1 MPPTPQDPST
11 QPDEIIDQP
20 KDWQHRLLNPIGYIL
35 GISYPLLALST
46 GARGIYQLFFKEG
59 VTNKLAPALTTFS
72 AALYIVAAIG
82 FFKRTR
88 TAWRV
93 SVSALTIET
102 IGVLVIGTLSI
113 THPDLIGHTAWSK
126 FGLDYGFFPLIQPL
140 LGLAWLL
147 WRPTRQAYGIV
158 PNDQPSPP

>member
-1 MPPTPQDPST
+1 MSSDIQPPAPPAAAEEPRDL
-11 QPDEIIDQP
+11 
-20 KDWQHRLLNPIGYIL
+20 QHRLLNPIGYIL

-82 FFKRTR
+82 FFRRTR
-88 TAWRV
+88 TAWRI
-93 SVSALTIET
+93 SVTALTIEA
-102 IGVLVIGTLSI
+102 IGVLVIGTLSLAN
-113 THPDLIGHTAWSK
+113 PDLIGHTAWSK

-147 WRPTRQAYGIV
+147 WKPTRQEYGI
-158 PNDQPSPP
+158 

>member
-1 MPPTPQDPST
+1 MSNTTPDA
-11 QPDEIIDQP
+11 QP
-20 KDWQHRLLNPIGYIL
+20 KSQPTEEEPQELSHRVLNTIGYIL

-46 GARGIYQLFFKEG
+46 GARGVYQLFFKEG

-147 WRPTRQAYGIV
+147 WRPTRQEYGISEV
-158 PNDQPSPP
+158 VK